1 MLSCWFSFSGKGTRA
16 ALWVK
21 KSKHIKWLIVPSM
34 VEMNVGYVLQKFNLS
49 ALWRLRRKDVWSAL
63 WVEIL
68 KTEIFGQNA
77 DTNNTGGRTWSASS
91 GWWLLSVSNMFDRA
105 NWLLQVQ
112 CSICVRDHPASSSQQ
127 DPKSGHNAWIESQF
141 NVSTPSF
148 WAKSAKCTRT
158 WCT

>member
-1 MLSCWFSFSGKGTRA
+1 MLIQFQRKRDKSSIVSEGEQTYQMVNSAIYGWNECWICFAEIQF
-16 ALWVK
+16 V
-21 KSKHIKWLIVPSM
+21 
-34 VEMNVGYVLQKFNLS
+34 S
-49 ALWRLRRKDVWSAL
+49 ARRRQDVWSAL
-63 WVEIL
+63 WEETMQ
-68 KTEIFGQNA
+68 TEIVGQSA
-77 DTNNTGGRTWSASS
+77 DKNNTGGETWSASS
-91 GWWLLSVSNMFDRA
+91 GWWLLSNMFDRP
-105 NWLLQVQ
+105 NWLLKLQVQ